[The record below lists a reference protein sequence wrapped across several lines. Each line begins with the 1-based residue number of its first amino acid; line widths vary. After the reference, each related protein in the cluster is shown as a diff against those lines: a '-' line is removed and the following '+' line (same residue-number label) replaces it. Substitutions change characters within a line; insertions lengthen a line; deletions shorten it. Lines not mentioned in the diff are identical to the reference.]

1 MKKRNCWEFKQCGRE
16 QGGKKAGELGV
27 CPASTDGRL
36 EGVHGG
42 KKAGRACWVLAG
54 TLCGGK
60 PQGTY
65 ANKYKSCQLCDFYHE
80 VKGEERME
88 FQLSIVLL
96 RRLEAGLVPA
106 GR

>member
-1 MKKRNCWEFKQCGRE
+1 MEKRNCWEFKQCGRE
-16 QGGKKAGELGV
+16 PGGKKAEELGV

-36 EGVHGG
+36 DSVHGG
-42 KKAGRACWVLAG
+42 KNAGRACWVLAG

-65 ANKYKSCQLCDFYHE
+65 ANKYKSCQLCDFYHK
-80 VKGEERME
+80 VKDEEKMD

-96 RRLEAGLVPA
+96 RRLQTGLVPV
-106 GR
+106 GQ